1 MGDFQS
7 KIGSEDWSPTGAPI
21 LTLST
26 IPEGEIWTCF
36 VQNDLP
42 NGFYEYIYQV
52 TFDDTTVR
60 QVADPCARYGGQGN
74 NHSGFVIG
82 GSTPAVNAVTALS
95 SRKPLRDLSVY
106 EIHPWDFTAEFR
118 GVRAPFD
125 AMRDKL

>member
-1 MGDFQS
+1 MSSSALPDLFHINQNLGAIQIDPTQPHVQFRLYFPAGFPSHIKSIIVMGDFQS
-7 KIGSEDWSPTGAPI
+7 KIGSEDWSPTGAPT

-74 NHSGFVIG
+74 NHS
-82 GSTPAVNAVTALS
+82 
-95 SRKPLRDLSVY
+95 
-106 EIHPWDFTAEFR
+106 
-118 GVRAPFD
+118 
-125 AMRDKL
+125 